1 VFHETAMQVG
11 SESNTRVNVG
21 VVWDLSETNHI
32 LASAGPVVSGPS
44 GYQAYLGFQ
53 ITPGAHK

>member
-1 VFHETAMQVG
+1 
-11 SESNTRVNVG
+11 VG